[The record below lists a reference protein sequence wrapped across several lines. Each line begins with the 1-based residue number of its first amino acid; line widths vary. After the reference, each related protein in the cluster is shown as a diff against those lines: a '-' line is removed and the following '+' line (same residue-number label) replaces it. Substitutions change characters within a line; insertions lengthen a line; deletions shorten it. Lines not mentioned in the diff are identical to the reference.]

1 MDNQK
6 LEALE
11 RRIQQIEDLEA
22 IKRLKYE
29 YAGACDDFYNPEIM
43 LTLFTEDAIWDGGA
57 DFGVHRGHAELKEF
71 FMGVSGNI
79 EFAVHHFLQPEID
92 IDEGGTTA
100 QGKWY
105 LWQACTFKGDT
116 GVWISGLEHDEYR
129 KVGDEWLMSAMKL
142 ELFFMTPYEEGWHKV
157 KMMES

>member
-71 FMGVSGNI
+71 FMGVSPYTTFCSRRSISTKAAPRLRGNGI
-79 EFAVHHFLQPEID
+79 CGRLVHSKAIPVY
-92 IDEGGTTA
+92 GSPVSNMTNTA
-100 QGKWY
+100 
-105 LWQACTFKGDT
+105 
-116 GVWISGLEHDEYR
+116 R
-129 KVGDEWLMSAMKL
+129 SAMS
-142 ELFFMTPYEEGWHKV
+142 G
-157 KMMES
+157 S